1 MQQVLSQSER
11 DRGLT
16 AIHIELSAGVY
27 EMEIDRS
34 LAHPQNEGGFPTGF
48 AKGHPFEAFEFSF

>member
-1 MQQVLSQSER
+1 LSQGKR

-16 AIHIELSAGVY
+16 AIYVEFSAGV
-27 EMEIDRS
+27 EQMKIDRS
-34 LAHPQNEGGFPTGF
+34 FAEPQNEGGFPTGF